1 MGVSGILARS
11 AATRVHVLLVEIPGY
26 AVLRM
31 RVEAAI
37 ASRGWVQAD
46 APADADVLLVCGDPT
61 GPFVDPLEAVWCQL
75 PSPRHRCTV
84 PDAAAV
90 GSVLDAIPAALTDV
104 RAQRADARTRP
115 LRVGDRSTTDSGG
128 NRDMSHDMGEM
139 GREGHDGGGMDMDMS
154 GPAGIP
160 LASAD
165 ESDRDSLEMD
175 ITHLTLGP
183 VLPAWPAGLVARCT
197 LHGDVIGDVSL
208 EVLPGREPA
217 VQESRNEP
225 EGGTAGVGPERVS
238 TGSDPGR
245 SGSTETCPRPSTGA
259 VISAARL
266 CDTAARLLVVAGWD
280 PVALKLYRVRDDLLN
295 SSNSAAGP
303 AAARARLLRVTRQI
317 ERSRTL
323 RWSLSR
329 IPRADGDRVGGVRD
343 RLLAWLLSATA
354 LLSGVAAAP
363 ESPGW
368 PHTLD
373 NVREALIGQE
383 LTTARLTVA
392 SVDPSCFAALT
403 EAAHG

>member
-1 MGVSGILARS
+1 MGVNGILARS

-46 APADADVLLVCGDPT
+46 APADADVLLVCGAPT
-61 GPFVDPLEAVWCQL
+61 DRFVEPLEAVWCQL
-75 PSPRHRCTV
+75 SSPRHRCRV

-90 GSVLDAIPAALTDV
+90 VSVLDAIPAALTDV

-128 NRDMSHDMGEM
+128 DRDRGHDMGEM
-139 GREGHDGGGMDMDMS
+139 GREGHDGGDMDMDMS

-165 ESDRDSLEMD
+165 KSDRDSLEMD

-197 LHGDVIGDVSL
+197 LHGDVIGEVSL
-208 EVLPGREPA
+208 EMLPGREPA
-217 VQESRNEP
+217 VQEPRDEP
-225 EGGTAGVGPERVS
+225 EGGTVGVGPERVS
-238 TGSDPGR
+238 TGSEPGR
-245 SGSTETCPRPSTGA
+245 SGSAETCPRPATGA

-295 SSNSAAGP
+295 SSNSAA
-303 AAARARLLRVTRQI
+303 ARARLLRVTRQV

-329 IPRADGDRVGGVRD
+329 VPRADGDRVGGVRD
-343 RLLAWLLSATA
+343 RLLAWLLSASA
-354 LLSGVAAAP
+354 LLSGDTAAP

-392 SVDPSCFAALT
+392 SIDPSCFAALT
-403 EAAHG
+403 EAAGG